1 MSLPGSADQVEGPQ
15 PPPPAGPLRP
25 ALWVRRLA
33 FTVVLLVVA
42 ASAVVTVTL
51 GFRPGGYV
59 LTAALGLATLARLL
73 LPESLC
79 LGLLVRS
86 RRIDVGVTLVLALA
100 VLVTTAT
107 APDGAG

>member
-1 MSLPGSADQVEGPQ
+1 MGVHSAGPVQ
-15 PPPPAGPLRP
+15 GPPEPPPPGPLRP
-25 ALWVRRLA
+25 PLVVRRLA

-59 LTAALGLATLARLL
+59 LAGALGLATLARLV

-86 RRIDVGVTLVLALA
+86 RRLDVTITLVLALA
-100 VLVTTAT
+100 VLVSTAT
-107 APDGAG
+107 APGAAR